1 MLLGP
6 NSDPTIWILP
16 QKLRLIRWGNV
27 FLVFC
32 CPILLWCGLLLLQL
46 ICRFDMLCIQRWSF
60 AYLGCKEFIWVTVAF
75 LTTWKTVP
83 ILLWHQQSILTQ
95 NCCSLDIFFFF
106 GPFFVKPRADYVGKS
121 PKTSSFWNAQTSLS
135 ATNNPVTF
143 KLTEITLLPRF
154 DARFELQEFVLS
166 MCSCLNALSCLI
178 VWLEWIMNRINEE
191 LNWHT

>member
-1 MLLGP
+1 M
-6 NSDPTIWILP
+6 
-16 QKLRLIRWGNV
+16 RECF

-106 GPFFVKPRADYVGKS
+106 GTFFVKPRADYVGKI
-121 PKTSSFWNAQTSLS
+121 PKDQQFLKRTDQPVCHQQSCHVQTHWNHPSSSVWCSVWTSGVCLEHVFM
-135 ATNNPVTF
+135 P
-143 KLTEITLLPRF
+143 KCIELL
-154 DARFELQEFVLS
+154 
-166 MCSCLNALSCLI
+166 NCLI
-178 VWLEWIMNRINEE
+178 RMNYE
-191 LNWHT
+191 